1 MSQADKRALLAEG
14 LALGEEDAALYA
26 RLTGAGVSAAAAK
39 YEVDRLGKDP
49 MAAMLRRQAARMAK
63 QQWLFANQQRLAC
76 EADGGFA
83 LDTLDRPAPDAFYRR
98 YYEANRPAKLTGIVD
113 HWQVEG

>member
-14 LALGEEDAALYA
+14 LALGEEDSALHA

-49 MAAMLRRQAARMAK
+49 MAAMLRKQAARMAK
-63 QQWLFANQQRLAC
+63 QGWLLANQQRLAF
-76 EADGGFA
+76 EEGFA
-83 LDTLDRPAPDAFYRR
+83 LDTLDKPDPDVFYRH

-113 HWQVEG
+113 HWPALAR